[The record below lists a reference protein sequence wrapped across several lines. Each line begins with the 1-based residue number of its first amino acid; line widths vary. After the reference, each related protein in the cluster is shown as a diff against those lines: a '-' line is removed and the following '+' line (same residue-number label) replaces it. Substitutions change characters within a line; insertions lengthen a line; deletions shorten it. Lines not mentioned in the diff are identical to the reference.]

1 MADKGKHGFVRSVR
15 RFFWLPRDMPRRPA
29 AAMPL
34 VRAWLFA
41 LAVGALFA
49 VFTPDDDVLTPSI
62 MTVVVWVATL
72 DDVIKGVRH
81 RWPAFLIS
89 WAVGWGLARLLS
101 VKLPGLGDSHW
112 DEFAAFAPATA
123 VSVVMFVEITRLPQ
137 NRHL

>member
-1 MADKGKHGFVRSVR
+1 MADKGKHGFLRSVR

-29 AAMPL
+29 AALPL

-41 LAVGALFA
+41 LAVGVVFA

-62 MTVVVWVATL
+62 MTVVVWVAAL
-72 DDVIKGVRH
+72 DDVGKGVRH

-89 WAVGWGLARLLS
+89 AAACWGLARLLS
-101 VKLPGLGDSHW
+101 TTVPGLGDSHW

-123 VSVVMFVEITRLPQ
+123 VFVAVFVEITRLPR
-137 NRHL
+137 NPRL

>member
-29 AAMPL
+29 AALPL
-34 VRAWLFA
+34 VRASLFA

-62 MTVVVWVATL
+62 MTVVVWVGTL

-89 WAVGWGLARLLS
+89 WAASWGLAWLLS
-101 VKLPGLGDSHW
+101 TMVPGLDDSHW

-123 VSVVMFVEITRLPQ
+123 VFVAVFVGITRLPQ
-137 NRHL
+137 HRRL

>member
-1 MADKGKHGFVRSVR
+1 MADKGKRGFVRSVR

-29 AAMPL
+29 AALPL

-62 MTVVVWVATL
+62 MTVVVWVAVL
-72 DDVIKGVRH
+72 DDVIKGVRN

-89 WAVGWGLARLLS
+89 WAVCWGLARLLS
-101 VKLPGLGDSHW
+101 ARMPGLGDSHW
-112 DEFAAFAPATA
+112 DEFAAFAPATG
-123 VSVVMFVEITRLPQ
+123 VSVAVFIEITRLPQ
-137 NRHL
+137 HRRL

>member
-62 MTVVVWVATL
+62 MTVVLWVATL

-89 WAVGWGLARLLS
+89 WAVGWGLTRLS
-101 VKLPGLGDSHW
+101 AKLPGLGDSHW
-112 DEFAAFAPATA
+112 YEFAAFAPTTA
-123 VSVVMFVEITRLPQ
+123 VAVAMFVGITRLPQ
-137 NRHL
+137 NPRL

>member
-29 AAMPL
+29 AALPL

-41 LAVGALFA
+41 LAVGAAFA

-62 MTVVVWVATL
+62 MTVVVWVGTL

-89 WAVGWGLARLLS
+89 GAACWGLARLLS
-101 VKLPGLGDSHW
+101 TMEPGLDDSHW
-112 DEFAAFAPATA
+112 GEFAVFAPATA
-123 VSVVMFVEITRLPQ
+123 VFVAMFVGITRLPQ
-137 NRHL
+137 NPRL

>member
-29 AAMPL
+29 AALPL

-41 LAVGALFA
+41 LAVGAFFA
-49 VFTPDDDVLTPSI
+49 VVTPDDDALTPSI

-81 RWPAFLIS
+81 RWPAFLTS
-89 WAVGWGLARLLS
+89 WVACWGLAWLLS
-101 VKLPGLGDSHW
+101 STVPELDDSHW
-112 DEFAAFAPATA
+112 GEFAAFAPATA
-123 VSVVMFVEITRLPQ
+123 VSVVVFVGITRLPQ
-137 NRHL
+137 QRRL

>member
-62 MTVVVWVATL
+62 MTVVLWVATL

-101 VKLPGLGDSHW
+101 AKLPGLGDSHW
-112 DEFAAFAPATA
+112 YEFAAFAPVTA
-123 VSVVMFVEITRLPQ
+123 VTLAVFVGITRLPQ
-137 NRHL
+137 NPRL